1 MSVRGLFKSEIEKA
15 QTRLNSLF
23 GEETFLTFREDLRAI
38 YIEHR
43 DVEDATEWQKRAWMH
58 MGRQG
63 LDETRRRY
71 ISFGTHLDLLNLS
84 DAALSAAIGFG
95 INWGA
100 KALGVPSVPS
110 VIIAFFVSLFLYSM
124 NTGLVFAKALVTE
137 IAYPREQIH
146 VRLEPA
152 DLRFRA
158 GWNKGVIQ
166 SSGSVVGI
174 IIYGTIT
181 HPGSRGYDLGL
192 RLVKWWVKRG

>member
-1 MSVRGLFKSEIEKA
+1 
-15 QTRLNSLF
+15 
-23 GEETFLTFREDLRAI
+23 
-38 YIEHR
+38 
-43 DVEDATEWQKRAWMH
+43 
-58 MGRQG
+58 
-63 LDETRRRY
+63 
-71 ISFGTHLDLLNLS
+71 
-84 DAALSAAIGFG
+84 
-95 INWGA
+95 
-100 KALGVPSVPS
+100 
-110 VIIAFFVSLFLYSM
+110 M

>member
-1 MSVRGLFKSEIEKA
+1 MSGRGLFKSEIEKA
-15 QTRLNSLF
+15 QTRLNILF
-23 GEETFLTFREDLRAI
+23 GDETFLSFREDLRDI

-43 DVEDATEWQKRAWMH
+43 DVDDATEWEKRTWMC

-63 LDETRRRY
+63 LDETRGRY

-95 INWGA
+95 INLGA
-100 KALGVPSVPS
+100 TTIGIPSVPS
-110 VIIAFFVSLFLYSM
+110 VIIAFSVSLLLYSM

-146 VRLEPA
+146 TRLDPA
-152 DLRFRA
+152 ELRFRA

-166 SSGSVVGI
+166 SSGSMMGI
-174 IIYGTIT
+174 IIYGAVTN
-181 HPGSRGYDLGL
+181 PGSRGYDLGL
-192 RLVKWWVKRG
+192 RFIEWWVKRR